1 MGGEGPCLRFIED
14 LRQGGASTKPPSPL
28 SMDDKQLDEAYTR
41 AHVFLLERIRQ
52 LVKLGWT
59 KQTVLQAVSP

>member
-1 MGGEGPCLRFIED
+1 
-14 LRQGGASTKPPSPL
+14 
-28 SMDDKQLDEAYTR
+28 MDDKQLDEAYTR